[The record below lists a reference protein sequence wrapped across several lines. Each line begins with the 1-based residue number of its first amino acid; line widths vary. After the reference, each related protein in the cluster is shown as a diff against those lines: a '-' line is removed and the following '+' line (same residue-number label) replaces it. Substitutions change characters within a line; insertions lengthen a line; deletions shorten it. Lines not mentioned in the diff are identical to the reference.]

1 MRPVPA
7 PPVPR
12 IAEKLGLKNTRYLP
26 PFSGRELRW
35 VKQQRDLFERYNPV
49 HACNNPKKMTAY
61 NTRTQFN
68 QRNLTNFGG
77 LFLPLLF
84 AERLG
89 LRERLK
95 HVLNHRGQL
104 YGADDLLM
112 ASLASILAGAPRLY
126 DMNTLRYDKGLAAA
140 LGLEQLPEEGNM
152 RKKLAQA
159 TAEEL
164 KAMEEVNSYLFEKT
178 NRTED
183 KITVGVDLDTT
194 VVTVYGKQEGSAK
207 GYNPKKPG
215 RPSYQIAVAF
225 LANNGDA
232 IAAELRPGDTVAST
246 DFEQFWQK
254 VSDRLPSDAEVAVVR
269 MDKGYFGD
277 PVLRFLESQPNV
289 QYVCGAPARPEL
301 VSWAQT
307 QLQFR
312 PVAESEPDEESDVR
326 YSIAEGMFAFRKWQ
340 KPRRF
345 VVVRKETPNPDHAPR
360 QVDLFGEPLEPPFH
374 YEYSFYVTTFTPEQ
388 LDTEGVWHFYN
399 GRGTVENHIK
409 ESRMGFFLDKL
420 PSHNLYGN
428 GLYVQLVILAYNLL
442 NAFRRFLLPDSY
454 KSKSIRWLRMHLL
467 NIPALVTRKKLQ
479 WVVKFPTWI
488 LDRALVEK
496 PLAILREGKPYYVV

>member
-84 AERLG
+84 VERLG
-89 LRERLK
+89 LRERFK
-95 HVLNHRGQL
+95 HVLNHPGRL

-126 DMNTLRYDKGLAAA
+126 DINTLRYDKGLSAA

-159 TAEEL
+159 TPEEL
-164 KAMEEVNSYLFEKT
+164 EAMEEVNSYLFEKT
-178 NRTED
+178 NRTEN

-194 VVTVYGKQEGSAK
+194 TVTVYGKQEGSAV

-215 RPSYQIAVAF
+215 RRCYQIAVVF
-225 LANNGDA
+225 VANNGDA
-232 IAAELRPGDTVAST
+232 IAAELRPGDTVASS
-246 DFEQFWQK
+246 DFEDFWQK
-254 VSDRLPSDAEVAVVR
+254 VSDRLPPDAEVAVVR
-269 MDKGYFGD
+269 MVKRRS
-277 PVLRFLESQPNV
+277 V
-289 QYVCGAPARPEL
+289 RP
-301 VSWAQT
+301 S
-307 QLQFR
+307 
-312 PVAESEPDEESDVR
+312 P
-326 YSIAEGMFAFRKWQ
+326 
-340 KPRRF
+340 
-345 VVVRKETPNPDHAPR
+345 
-360 QVDLFGEPLEPPFH
+360 
-374 YEYSFYVTTFTPEQ
+374 
-388 LDTEGVWHFYN
+388 
-399 GRGTVENHIK
+399 
-409 ESRMGFFLDKL
+409 
-420 PSHNLYGN
+420 
-428 GLYVQLVILAYNLL
+428 
-442 NAFRRFLLPDSY
+442 
-454 KSKSIRWLRMHLL
+454 
-467 NIPALVTRKKLQ
+467 
-479 WVVKFPTWI
+479 
-488 LDRALVEK
+488 
-496 PLAILREGKPYYVV
+496 